1 MRASSV
7 PNLYAGCLNKCSC
20 NFCLL
25 QRSAFAVDF
34 AILRSHFWYRLTVP
48 AFLLFFYQAVHAVPK
63 MGPPGGPIF
72 GTIFGTVF
80 RFIF

>member
-7 PNLYAGCLNKCSC
+7 PTLYAC
-20 NFCLL
+20 CLL
-25 QRSAFAVDF
+25 NAVVIFCFSAFAVDF
-34 AILRSHFWYRLTVP
+34 AILRSHFGTARRSQKWDRES
-48 AFLLFFYQAVHAVPK
+48 AFLLCFYSAVHAVPK

-72 GTIFGTVF
+72 GTVF